1 MDQVTHC
8 FHHTDVETGRRC
20 TRCGRPAC
28 HLCLR
33 QASVGAHCFE
43 FVRAAAPSRRERHK
57 VRTALQGHRPWVVG
71 TVAVANVVL
80 FLLTSD
86 LTRSGGGS
94 LRREVVLDWST
105 SGRPIADLGEW
116 WRLATG
122 GFLHFDLRHLGMNM
136 VMLFFLGRRLENDTG
151 PAWFAGVYAV
161 SLLGGSAGALI
172 LSPNAYTAGA
182 SGAVYGLMGALY
194 VVETRRGGDPW
205 NDGLGSLI
213 AINVVLSFLIPNIS
227 IGGHLGGLV
236 AGGAAGLVLGEGR
249 VPATPAA
256 TLRTWL
262 LLVGLGVV
270 AVLAALYGASGWS
283 SVR

>member
-1 MDQVTHC
+1 VDQVTHC

-43 FVRAAAPSRRERHK
+43 CVRAAAPSRRERHK

-136 VMLFFLGRRLENDTG
+136 VMLF
-151 PAWFAGVYAV
+151 
-161 SLLGGSAGALI
+161 SAGALI